1 MPGFAITILILS
13 ILIVLK
19 MKSACVLCCMY
30 ANALPTTFTMEANT
44 MSPDQT
50 AIVRNISHQSKFKKL
65 I

>member
-1 MPGFAITILILS
+1 
-13 ILIVLK
+13 